1 MKTLAQSMEGRGF
14 DDVEKTNNPI
24 VSPRDVDLRV
34 ASFITLSCRL
44 IPPIYL
50 FLFSPLLLLGRRER
64 KKERE
69 RNQKSIYDAR
79 QSKGSRI

>member
-14 DDVEKTNNPI
+14 GDVEKTNNPI

-34 ASFITLSCRL
+34 ASFITLSRRL

-50 FLFSPLLLLGRRER
+50 FLFSPPFLLGRRER